1 MSGDTAGGRVTG
13 FVLLRVRAHRLLL
26 TAALLTVLLT
36 TAVLAT
42 LTAYSGAIGDA
53 ALRHSLLDTSA
64 GGATTARDAGKA
76 GGTGEA
82 DAQSAAATTLVVKA
96 DVPAAEREAADRA
109 VRDGAERTFDG
120 LPVTLRTLTRSG
132 PYALPR
138 SLQEPAARSKD
149 PDLTHFAALDPSQ
162 VRTVEGRAPRA
173 PGDLADDREIEVAL
187 PETAARR
194 LAVEPGTRL
203 TLTDRFDGPKV
214 RVLVTGLYRP
224 VRVTSPYW
232 QLDDLHGRGVVTLDF
247 TTYGPLLADPSV
259 LTATGDGRLVSSG
272 PTAWQASADFSALT
286 TGRIG
291 ALREAAT
298 TGPRSLSKSPALHG
312 TTAVTTS
319 LPEELERVERSLLV
333 SRSTLLIVALQL
345 ALLAGYALLLV
356 ARLLSVERA
365 GETRLLR
372 ARGASRGRVA
382 ALAALEASLLALPAV
397 VCAPLLAGPLTRLLA
412 GQGALARIGLRLDTS
427 AAAGA
432 VWATAAAVALGC
444 ALAVTVPA
452 LTAREESAEGGRARS
467 LPAPVRAGADVGLLV
482 VAAVAYW
489 QLSRQTSGAV
499 TSTGPGGSAA
509 TPTDTLGIDPLLVAA
524 PALALLAGTVLTLR
538 LMPPVARLAERRA
551 AGGRGLPTALAGW
564 QFSRR
569 PMRGAGPVLLL
580 VLAVAMGMLAIGQGA
595 SWNRSQDDQADFLA
609 GTSVRVL
616 AGGADGLSRAGLYAD
631 LDGVRGAA
639 PAMRT
644 SLALSGNRTA
654 AVLALDTEGAGANS
668 GEASD
673 GRSGKGSGG
682 GSDKGSEGG
691 PDKGSEGGSG
701 IGSGTG
707 SSGGSGSG
715 GAAGLLLRG
724 DLADKS
730 AGRLLAGLGPG
741 RAGSAGVTLP
751 KDSTRLELEL
761 RIRASAQS
769 PDAADANASAYRS
782 RMTAEVTVT
791 LEDRYGTPYRMSAG
805 DLPADGKAHR
815 LTVRLAR
822 AEQAPSDRAAEP
834 LSLTG
839 AQLDM
844 SQPTG
849 RAEEHRLS
857 VEQLTATTADG
868 TRRPLPA
875 PPSWQVT
882 STNNQ
887 TSADP
892 KAGNTPTAPDV
903 ESERPLTV
911 AYGTGYI
918 PKETPWETSSV
929 TIRLLAER
937 PAAPEVEAVATD
949 DFLKASGAR
958 EGERLDV
965 PFGGS
970 AVPVRIVESVRALP
984 TTEGAQ
990 GTPGSDAAQSSGG
1003 ALLVDLRSVNRVLEE
1018 RYGESVAPTEWWLRT
1033 EPGAQARVAAQLR
1046 ERPDV
1051 EPSQVVVRDEI
1062 AERLRDDPFGAG
1074 PEAAFAAASVV
1085 AAALAAVGFA
1095 VSTAGS
1101 LRERGAEF
1109 ALLRA
1114 LGAPRRQLARLVAA
1128 EQGVLVALALVV
1140 GVALGA
1146 VLTRAVIPLIVLT
1159 SRATRPVPEVLVELP
1174 LARVALLLAGLV
1186 VAPLIVTGVLV
1197 LRRGDSASSLRS
1209 LRSLHEQGG
1218 E

>member
-1 MSGDTAGGRVTG
+1 M
-13 FVLLRVRAHRLLL
+13 RAHRLLL

-64 GGATTARDAGKA
+64 TTTDQADQEGTAPGAASAAT
-76 GGTGEA
+76 
-82 DAQSAAATTLVVKA
+82 QSAAATTLIVKA

-109 VRDGAERTFDG
+109 VRDGAGRTFDG

-173 PGDLADDREIEVAL
+173 PGDRADGREIEVAL

-203 TLTDRFDGPKV
+203 TLVDRFDGPKV
-214 RVLVTGLYRP
+214 RILVTGLYRP

-232 QLDDLHGRGVVTLDF
+232 QLDDLHGRGVSKVDF
-247 TTYGPLLADPSV
+247 TTYGPLLTDPSV
-259 LTATGDGRLVSSG
+259 LAASGSGRPVSAG
-272 PTAWQASADFSALT
+272 PTAWLASADFSALT

-298 TGPRSLSKSPALHG
+298 AGPRALLKSPALHG
-312 TTAVTTS
+312 TTAITTS
-319 LPEELERVERSLLV
+319 LPEELERVEKSLLV

-382 ALAALEASLLALPAV
+382 ALAALEASLLALPAA

-412 GQGALARIGLRLDTS
+412 GQGALSRIGLRLDTS
-427 AAAGA
+427 ATAGA
-432 VWATAAAVALGC
+432 VWTTAAAVALGC

-452 LTAREESAEGGRARS
+452 LTAREETAEGGRARS
-467 LPAPVRAGADVGLLV
+467 LPAPVRAGADLGLLV

-499 TSTGPGGSAA
+499 GSTGPGRSEAA
-509 TPTDTLGIDPLLVAA
+509 PADTLGIDPLLVAA

-551 AGGRGLPTALAGW
+551 AGGRGLPAALAGW

-616 AGGADGLSRAGLYAD
+616 SGGEDGLSRAGLYAD

-644 SLALSGNRTA
+644 SLPLSGNRTA
-654 AVLALDTEGAGANS
+654 AVLALDTEGAGADS
-668 GEASD
+668 GD
-673 GRSGKGSGG
+673 GSGDRSGDGSGG
-682 GSDKGSEGG
+682 S
-691 PDKGSEGGSG
+691 SG
-701 IGSGTG
+701 D
-707 SSGGSGSG
+707 GGSGSG
-715 GAAGLLLRG
+715 DAAAMLLRG
-724 DLADKS
+724 DLADRP
-730 AGRLLAGLGPG
+730 AGPLLAGLGPG
-741 RAGSAGVTLP
+741 RAGSTGVTLP

-761 RIRASAQS
+761 RIRASAQPS
-769 PDAADANASAYRS
+769 APGPAAYRS
-782 RMTAEVTVT
+782 KMSAEVTVT

-815 LTVRLAR
+815 LTVQLAQ

-839 AQLDM
+839 AQLDL

-857 VEQLTATTADG
+857 VEQLTATTSDG
-868 TRRPLPA
+868 TRRTLSS

-882 STNNQ
+882 SENNQ
-887 TSADP
+887 TTADP
-892 KAGNTPTAPDV
+892 KAGNTPTSPDV
-903 ESERPLTV
+903 TSERPLTV
-911 AYGTGYI
+911 TYGTGYI
-918 PKETPWETSSV
+918 PRETPWETSSV
-929 TIRLLAER
+929 TIRLQAER

-949 DFLKASGAR
+949 AFLKAAGAR

-984 TTEGAQ
+984 TTEGTEGS
-990 GTPGSDAAQSSGG
+990 GTARSSGG

-1033 EPGAQARVAAQLR
+1033 EPGAEARVAAELR
-1046 ERPDV
+1046 QRPDV

-1101 LRERGAEF
+1101 LRERSAEF

-1146 VLTRAVIPLIVLT
+1146 VLTRAVVPLIVLT

-1174 LARVALLLAGLV
+1174 LARVAFLLAGLV
-1186 VAPLIVTGVLV
+1186 AAPLIVTGVLA

-1209 LRSLHEQGG
+1209 LRVLHEQGG

>member
-26 TAALLTVLLT
+26 AAALLTVLLT

-64 GGATTARDAGKA
+64 ATADESTTAGEEGKA
-76 GGTGEA
+76 GDSGEA

-173 PGDLADDREIEVAL
+173 PGDPADGREIEVAL

-203 TLTDRFDGPKV
+203 TLTDRFDGPRV

-232 QLDDLHGRGVVTLDF
+232 QLDDLHGRGVVKLDF

-259 LTATGDGRLVSSG
+259 LAATGDGRRVSSG

-312 TTAVTTS
+312 TTAITTS

-382 ALAALEASLLALPAV
+382 VLAALEASLLALPAV

-616 AGGADGLSRAGLYAD
+616 AGGADGLSRAGFYAD

-654 AVLALDTEGAGANS
+654 AVLALDTEGAGADS
-668 GEASD
+668 GQGSD
-673 GRSGKGSGG
+673 GRSGKGSDSRSGK
-682 GSDKGSEGG
+682 GSDGG
-691 PDKGSEGGSG
+691 PGN
-701 IGSGTG
+701 G
-707 SSGGSGSG
+707 SSGGSGSE

-769 PDAADANASAYRS
+769 PDAADAGPSAYRS
-782 RMTAEVTVT
+782 KMTAEVTVT
-791 LEDRYGTPYRMSAG
+791 LEDRYGTPYRLSAG

-815 LTVRLAR
+815 LTVQLAR

-857 VEQLTATTADG
+857 VEQLTATTSDG
-868 TRRPLPA
+868 TRRPLSA

-892 KAGNTPTAPDV
+892 KAGNTPTGPDV

-949 DFLKASGAR
+949 DFLKAAGAR